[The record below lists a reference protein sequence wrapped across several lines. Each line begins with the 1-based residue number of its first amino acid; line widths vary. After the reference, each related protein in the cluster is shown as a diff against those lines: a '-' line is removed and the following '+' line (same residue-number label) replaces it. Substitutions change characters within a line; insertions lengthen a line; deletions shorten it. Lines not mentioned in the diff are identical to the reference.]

1 MIIYIITKIDKKSN
15 NNLNFPSL
23 LFSDIIRHMA
33 TKKPADKAK
42 TAPVGELQSPK
53 GMRDIMGAEYYQ
65 LQGFMEK
72 AQEVAVYYGF
82 DPIKTPHLEDSRVFE
97 KGLGT
102 GTDALE
108 KEMYSLKTKGGDVLA
123 LRPEGTAAVMRAYL
137 EHGMRNLPQPVSLYY
152 SGSLFRHD
160 KPQRGRYREF
170 QTFGLEV
177 IGTEKAIADA
187 LIIQT
192 FVKILEEAGC
202 PSVVVDINSLGDK
215 DSRAAYHKALVA
227 YYRKHINALPVIDRE
242 RLKTN
247 PLRILDSKEP
257 KTITI
262 NEEAPDSIS
271 FLTPSA
277 KKHFKEVLEYLD
289 EAGIIYRINK
299 NLVRGLDYYSHTV
312 FEVIEQHDDPERSG
326 LALGGGGRYDGLAKM
341 LGSKKEIPAV
351 GAGFGVDRILEAPWI
366 KDLSPRIMGDA
377 KFYLIQLG
385 FEAKMKTLAILEI
398 LRKAKCPVYQS
409 ISKDKL
415 GSQLAAAEK
424 MNVPYVIIFGQ
435 REAMDG
441 TVIIRNMANRSQD
454 SVKIV
459 DLLNYIKKLK

>member
-1 MIIYIITKIDKKSN
+1 MQQKRQFPPYCFSAIMPYMAIKKAASE
-15 NNLNFPSL
+15 P
-23 LFSDIIRHMA
+23 
-33 TKKPADKAK
+33 KKPENKS
-42 TAPVGELQSPK
+42 ELQSPK
-53 GMRDIMGAEYYQ
+53 GMKDLFGKDYYR
-65 LQGFMEK
+65 LQGFYEK

-82 DPIKTPHLEDSRVFE
+82 EPIKTPHLEDVRVFE
-97 KGLGT
+97 KAAGT
-102 GTDALE
+102 GSDAME
-108 KEMYSLKTKGGDVLA
+108 KEMYTLKTKGGDHLA
-123 LRPEGTAAVMRAYL
+123 LRPEGTAPVMRAYM

-177 IGTEKAIADA
+177 IGTEKSIADA

-202 PSVVVDINSLGDK
+202 PSVIIDINSIGDK
-215 DSRAAYHKALVA
+215 DSRSSYLKALTA
-227 YYRKHINALPVIDRE
+227 YYRKHINQLPAVDRD

-257 KTITI
+257 KTIEI

-312 FEVIEQHDDPERSG
+312 FEIIEQSDDSETNG
-326 LALGGGGRYDGLAKM
+326 LALGGGGRYDGLARM
-341 LGSKKEIPAV
+341 MGSKKDIPGV
-351 GAGFGVDRILEAPWI
+351 GAGFGVERIIESSWC
-366 KDLSPRIMGDA
+366 KDLSPRIMGET

-385 FEAKMKTLAILEI
+385 FEAKIKTLAILEI

-409 ISKDKL
+409 LSKDKL

-424 MNVPYVIIFGQ
+424 MDVPYVIIFGQ

-441 TVIIRNMANRSQD
+441 TVIIRNMKDRSQD
-454 SVKIV
+454 SVKIA
-459 DLLNYIKKLK
+459 DLLTYIKKLK

>member
-1 MIIYIITKIDKKSN
+1 
-15 NNLNFPSL
+15 
-23 LFSDIIRHMA
+23 MA
-33 TKKPADKAK
+33 TKKPTTKEK
-42 TAPVGELQSPK
+42 SAPTGELQTPK
-53 GMRDIMGAEYYQ
+53 GMRDIMGAEFYR
-65 LQGFMEK
+65 LQGFYEK

-82 DPIKTPHLEDSRVFE
+82 DPIKTPHLEDVRVFE
-97 KGLGT
+97 KGLGA

-108 KEMYSLKTKGGDVLA
+108 KEMYTLKTKGGDVLA
-123 LRPEGTAAVMRAYL
+123 LRPEGTAAVVRAYM

-177 IGTEKAIADA
+177 LGTEKPIADA

-192 FVKILEEAGC
+192 FVRILEEAGC
-202 PSVVVDINSLGDK
+202 PNIIVDINSLGDK
-215 DSRAAYHKALVA
+215 DSRAAYNKALVA
-227 YYRKHINALPVIDRE
+227 FYRKHINALPAVDRE

-257 KTITI
+257 KTIAI
-262 NEEAPDSIS
+262 NEEAPDSLS
-271 FLTPSA
+271 FLTPAA

-289 EAGIIYRINK
+289 EAGITYRINK

-312 FEVIEQHDDPERSG
+312 FEVIEQSEDPETNG

-341 LGSKKEIPAV
+341 LGSKKDIPAV
-351 GAGFGVDRILEAPWI
+351 GAGFGVDRIIEASWC
-366 KDLSPRIMGDA
+366 KDLSPRIMGET

-398 LRKAKCPVYQS
+398 LRKAKLPVYQS
-409 ISKDKL
+409 LSKDKL
-415 GSQLAAAEK
+415 GVQLAQAEK

-435 REAMDG
+435 REAIDG
-441 TVIIRNMANRSQD
+441 TVIIRNMQNRSQD
-454 SVKIV
+454 SVKIA
-459 DLLNYIKKLK
+459 DLLTYIKKLK

>member
-1 MIIYIITKIDKKSN
+1 MPSKKSPEPKKVQN
-15 NNLNFPSL
+15 
-23 LFSDIIRHMA
+23 SD
-33 TKKPADKAK
+33 
-42 TAPVGELQSPK
+42 LQSPK
-53 GMRDIMGAEYYQ
+53 GMRDIMGKEFYQ
-65 LQGFMEK
+65 LQGFFEK
-72 AQEVAVYYGF
+72 AQEVAIYYGF
-82 DPIKTPHLEDSRVFE
+82 DPIKTPTLEDARVFE

-102 GTDALE
+102 GSDALE
-108 KEMYSLKTKGGDVLA
+108 KEMYTLKTKGGDHLA
-123 LRPEGTAAVMRAYL
+123 LRPEGTAPVMRAYL
-137 EHGMRNLPQPVSLYY
+137 EQGMRNLPQPVSLYY
-152 SGSLFRHD
+152 FGPLFRHE
-160 KPQRGRYREF
+160 KPQRGRYREY

-187 LIIQT
+187 LTIQT
-192 FVKILEEAGC
+192 LAKILEEAGC
-202 PSVVVDINSLGDK
+202 PNVVVDINSLGDK
-215 DSRAAYHKALVA
+215 ESRSAYHKALVA
-227 YYRKHINALPVIDRE
+227 YYRKHISALPAVDRE

-247 PLRILDSKEP
+247 PLRILDSKEA
-257 KTITI
+257 KTIAL

-271 FLTPSA
+271 YLTPSA

-289 EAGIIYRINK
+289 EAGIVYRINK
-299 NLVRGLDYYSHTV
+299 NLVRGLDYYTHTV
-312 FEVIEQHDDPERSG
+312 FEFIEQSEDPETNG

-341 LGSKKEIPAV
+341 LGSKKDIPAV
-351 GAGFGVDRILEAPWI
+351 GGAFGVDRIIEASWY
-366 KDLSPRIMGDA
+366 KDLSPRIMGDT

-385 FEAKMKTLAILEI
+385 FDAKMKTLAILEI

-454 SVKIV
+454 TVKI
-459 DLLNYIKKLK
+459 DELLNYIKKLK

>member
-1 MIIYIITKIDKKSN
+1 
-15 NNLNFPSL
+15 
-23 LFSDIIRHMA
+23 MA
-33 TKKPADKAK
+33 SKKPT
-42 TAPVGELQSPK
+42 TAGKSSPSGELQSPK
-53 GMRDIMGAEYYQ
+53 GMRDIFGKDYYK
-65 LQGFMEK
+65 LQGLTEK

-82 DPIKTPHLEDSRVFE
+82 EPIKTPHMEDARVFE
-97 KGLGT
+97 RGLGD
-102 GTDALE
+102 GSDALD
-108 KEMYSLKTKGGDVLA
+108 KEMYSLKTKGGDHLA
-123 LRPEGTAAVMRAYL
+123 LRPEGTAGVMRAYL

-152 SGSLFRHD
+152 SGAFFRHD
-160 KPQRGRYREF
+160 KPQRGRYRELH
-170 QTFGLEV
+170 QFGLEV
-177 IGTEKAIADA
+177 IGTEKSIADA

-202 PSVVVDINSLGDK
+202 PNVVVDINSIGDK
-215 DSRAAYHKALVA
+215 DSRGAYIKALTA
-227 YYRKHINALPVIDRE
+227 YYKKYVNQLPAVDRE

-247 PLRILDSKEP
+247 PLRILDSKEA
-257 KTITI
+257 KTIEI

-289 EAGIIYRINK
+289 EAGIVYRINK

-312 FEVIEQHDDPERSG
+312 FEIIESSDDPETNG
-326 LALGGGGRYDGLAKM
+326 LALGGGGRYDGLGKM
-341 LGSKKEIPAV
+341 LGSKKDIPAV
-351 GAGFGVDRILEAPWI
+351 GAAIGMDRVIDAAWF
-366 KDLSPRIMGDA
+366 KDLSPRIMEDPR
-377 KFYLIQLG
+377 FYLIQLG
-385 FEAKMKTLAILEI
+385 FEAKIKTLAILEI

-409 ISKDKL
+409 LSKDKL

-454 SVKIV
+454 SVKISE
-459 DLLNYIKKLK
+459 LMTYIKKLK

>member
-1 MIIYIITKIDKKSN
+1 
-15 NNLNFPSL
+15 
-23 LFSDIIRHMA
+23 MA
-33 TKKPADKAK
+33 TKKPTTKEK
-42 TAPVGELQSPK
+42 SAPTGELQTPK
-53 GMRDIMGAEYYQ
+53 GMRDIMGAEFYR
-65 LQGFMEK
+65 LQGFYEK

-82 DPIKTPHLEDSRVFE
+82 DPIKTPHLEDARVFE
-97 KGLGT
+97 KGLGA

-108 KEMYSLKTKGGDVLA
+108 KEMYTLKTKGGDVLA
-123 LRPEGTAAVMRAYL
+123 LRPEGTAAVVRAYM

-177 IGTEKAIADA
+177 LGTEKPIADA

-192 FVKILEEAGC
+192 FVRILEEAGC
-202 PSVVVDINSLGDK
+202 PNVVVDINSLGDK
-215 DSRAAYHKALVA
+215 DSRAAYNKALVA
-227 YYRKHINALPVIDRE
+227 FYRKHINALPAVDRE

-257 KTITI
+257 KTIAI
-262 NEEAPDSIS
+262 NDEAPDSLS
-271 FLTPSA
+271 FLTPAA

-289 EAGIIYRINK
+289 EAGITYRINK

-312 FEVIEQHDDPERSG
+312 FEVIEQSEDPETNG

-341 LGSKKEIPAV
+341 LGSKKDIPAV
-351 GAGFGVDRILEAPWI
+351 GAGFGVDRIIEASWC
-366 KDLSPRIMGDA
+366 KDLSPRIMGET

-398 LRKAKCPVYQS
+398 LRKAKLPVYQS
-409 ISKDKL
+409 LSKDKL
-415 GSQLAAAEK
+415 GVQLAQAEK

-435 REAMDG
+435 REAIDG
-441 TVIIRNMANRSQD
+441 TVIIRNMQNRSQD
-454 SVKIV
+454 SVKIA
-459 DLLNYIKKLK
+459 DLLTYIKKLK

>member
-1 MIIYIITKIDKKSN
+1 
-15 NNLNFPSL
+15 
-23 LFSDIIRHMA
+23 MA
-33 TKKPADKAK
+33 TKKPTSKEK
-42 TAPVGELQSPK
+42 PTTTGELQSPK
-53 GMRDIMGAEYYQ
+53 GMRDIMGADFYK
-65 LQGFMEK
+65 LQGFYEK

-82 DPIKTPHLEDSRVFE
+82 EPIKTPHLEDARVFE
-97 KGLGT
+97 KAAGVGS
-102 GTDALE
+102 DAME
-108 KEMYSLKTKGGDVLA
+108 KEMYTLKTKGGDHLA
-123 LRPEGTAAVMRAYL
+123 LRPEGTAAIMRAYM

-170 QTFGLEV
+170 QTFALEV

-192 FVKILEEAGC
+192 TVKILEEAGC
-202 PSVVVDINSLGDK
+202 PSVIVDINSIGDK
-215 DSRAAYHKALVA
+215 DSRSAYMKALIA

-247 PLRILDSKEP
+247 PLRILDSKET
-257 KTITI
+257 KTIEI

-271 FLTPSA
+271 FLTPTA

-289 EAGIIYRINK
+289 EAGIVYRINK

-312 FEVIEQHDDPERSG
+312 FEIIEQSEDLETNG
-326 LALGGGGRYDGLAKM
+326 LALAGGGRYDGLARM
-341 LGSKKEIPAV
+341 MGSKKDIPGV
-351 GAGFGVDRILEAPWI
+351 GVGFGVERILEASWC
-366 KDLSPRIMGDA
+366 KDLSPRLMGET

-441 TVIIRNMANRSQD
+441 TVIIRNMQNRSQD
-454 SVKIV
+454 SVKIAE
-459 DLLNYIKKLK
+459 LMNYIKKLK

>member
-1 MIIYIITKIDKKSN
+1 
-15 NNLNFPSL
+15 
-23 LFSDIIRHMA
+23 MA

-215 DSRAAYHKALVA
+215 D
-227 YYRKHINALPVIDRE
+227 
-242 RLKTN
+242 
-247 PLRILDSKEP
+247 
-257 KTITI
+257 
-262 NEEAPDSIS
+262 
-271 FLTPSA
+271 
-277 KKHFKEVLEYLD
+277 
-289 EAGIIYRINK
+289 
-299 NLVRGLDYYSHTV
+299 
-312 FEVIEQHDDPERSG
+312 
-326 LALGGGGRYDGLAKM
+326 
-341 LGSKKEIPAV
+341 
-351 GAGFGVDRILEAPWI
+351 
-366 KDLSPRIMGDA
+366 
-377 KFYLIQLG
+377 
-385 FEAKMKTLAILEI
+385 
-398 LRKAKCPVYQS
+398 
-409 ISKDKL
+409 
-415 GSQLAAAEK
+415 
-424 MNVPYVIIFGQ
+424 
-435 REAMDG
+435 
-441 TVIIRNMANRSQD
+441 
-454 SVKIV
+454 
-459 DLLNYIKKLK
+459 

>member
-1 MIIYIITKIDKKSN
+1 
-15 NNLNFPSL
+15 
-23 LFSDIIRHMA
+23 MA
-33 TKKPADKAK
+33 TKKAASEPKKSAQQ
-42 TAPVGELQSPK
+42 GELQTPK
-53 GMRDIMGAEYYQ
+53 GMRDITGAEFYR
-65 LQGFMEK
+65 LQGFFEK

-82 DPIKTPHLEDSRVFE
+82 DPIKMPHLEDTRVFE

-102 GTDALE
+102 GTDALD
-108 KEMYSLKTKGGDVLA
+108 KEMYSLKTKGGDHLA
-123 LRPEGTAAVMRAYL
+123 LRPEGTAPVMRAYL
-137 EHGMRNLPQPVSLYY
+137 ENGMRNMPQPVSLYY
-152 SGSLFRHD
+152 SGSFFRHD

-170 QTFGLEV
+170 HQFGLEV
-177 IGTEKAIADA
+177 IGTEKSIADA

-202 PSVVVDINSLGDK
+202 PSVVVDINSIGDK
-215 DSRAAYHKALVA
+215 DSRSSYIKALTV
-227 YYRKHINALPVIDRE
+227 YYRKHINQLPVIDRE

-247 PLRILDSKEP
+247 PLRILDSKEA
-257 KTITI
+257 KTIEI

-312 FEVIEQHDDPERSG
+312 FEIIEVSDNPETNG

-341 LGSKKEIPAV
+341 LGSKKDIPAV
-351 GAGFGVDRILEAPWI
+351 GAALGADRIIEAPWC
-366 KDLSPRIMGDA
+366 KDLSPRIMEA
-377 KFYLIQLG
+377 PKFYLIQLG
-385 FEAKMKTLAILEI
+385 FEAKIKTLAILEI

-409 ISKDKL
+409 LSKDKL

-435 REAMDG
+435 REAMDK
-441 TVIIRNMANRSQD
+441 TVIIRNMQDRSQD

-459 DLLNYIKKLK
+459 DLLTYIKKLK

>member
-1 MIIYIITKIDKKSN
+1 MDHLGKNTR
-15 NNLNFPSL
+15 FPIHPH
-23 LFSDIIRHMA
+23 FCYNPHHMA
-33 TKKPADKAK
+33 TKKASSEAK
-42 TAPVGELQSPK
+42 SSGSGELQTPK
-53 GMRDIMGAEYYQ
+53 GMRDLLEKDYYRM
-65 LQGFMEK
+65 QGLFEK

-82 DPIKTPHLEDSRVFE
+82 DPIKTPVLEDVRVFE

-102 GTDALE
+102 GTDALD
-108 KEMYSLKTKGGDVLA
+108 KEMYALKTKGGDHLA
-123 LRPEGTAAVMRAYL
+123 LRPEGTAPVMRAYL

-152 SGSLFRHD
+152 SGSFFRHD
-160 KPQRGRYREF
+160 KPQRGRYRELH
-170 QTFGLEV
+170 QFGLEV
-177 IGTEKAIADA
+177 IGTEKSIADA

-202 PSVVVDINSLGDK
+202 PNIVVDINSIGDK
-215 DSRAAYHKALVA
+215 DSRNSYVKALVA
-227 YYRKHINALPVIDRE
+227 YYRKHISALPAVDRD

-257 KTITI
+257 KTIAI
-262 NEEAPDSIS
+262 NEDAPDSIS

-289 EAGIIYRINK
+289 EAGIVYRINK
-299 NLVRGLDYYSHTV
+299 NLVRGLDYYTHTV
-312 FEVIEQHDDPERSG
+312 FEIIEQSEDPETNG

-341 LGSKKEIPAV
+341 LGSKKDVPAV
-351 GAGFGVDRILEAPWI
+351 GAALGLDRIIESSWC
-366 KDLSPRIMGDA
+366 KDLSPRIMGDS

-398 LRKAKCPVYQS
+398 LRKAKLPVYQS
-409 ISKDKL
+409 LSKDKL
-415 GSQLAAAEK
+415 GSQLAQAEK

-435 REAMDG
+435 REAMDN

-454 SVKIV
+454 TVKINE
-459 DLLNYIKKLK
+459 LLNYIKKLK

>member
-1 MIIYIITKIDKKSN
+1 
-15 NNLNFPSL
+15 
-23 LFSDIIRHMA
+23 MA
-33 TKKPADKAK
+33 IKKPTQKVK
-42 TAPVGELQSPK
+42 SAPAGELQTPK
-53 GMRDIMGAEYYQ
+53 GMRDIMGKEFYQ

-82 DPIKTPHLEDSRVFE
+82 EPIKTPHLEDSRVFE
-97 KGLGT
+97 KSAGI
-102 GTDALE
+102 GTDAVE
-108 KEMYSLKTKGGDVLA
+108 KEMYSLKTKGGDHLA
-123 LRPEGTAAVMRAYL
+123 LRPEGTAPVMRAYL
-137 EHGMRNLPQPVSLYY
+137 ENGMRNLTQPVSLYY
-152 SGSLFRHD
+152 SGSFFRHD

-170 QTFGLEV
+170 HSFGLEV
-177 IGTEKAIADA
+177 IGTEKSIADA

-192 FVKILEEAGC
+192 FVKILEEAGY
-202 PSVVVDINSLGDK
+202 PSIVVDINSMGDK
-215 DSRAAYHKALVA
+215 DSRNSYIKALTV
-227 YYRKHINALPVIDRE
+227 YYRKHINQLPPVDRE

-257 KTITI
+257 KTIEL

-289 EAGIIYRINK
+289 EAGIVYRINK
-299 NLVRGLDYYSHTV
+299 NLVRGFDYYTHTV
-312 FEVIEQHDDPERSG
+312 FEIIEQSEDPETNG

-341 LGSKKEIPAV
+341 LGSKKDIPAV
-351 GAGFGVDRILEAPWI
+351 GMGIGVDRVIESSWY
-366 KDLSPRIMGDA
+366 KDLSPRIMQDPR
-377 KFYLIQLG
+377 FYLIQLG
-385 FEAKMKTLAILEI
+385 FDAKIKTLSILEI

-409 ISKDKL
+409 LSKDKL

-441 TVIIRNMANRSQD
+441 TVIIRNMQNRSQD
-454 SVKIV
+454 TVKITE
-459 DLLNYIKKLK
+459 LLNYIKKLK

>member
-1 MIIYIITKIDKKSN
+1 
-15 NNLNFPSL
+15 
-23 LFSDIIRHMA
+23 MA
-33 TKKPADKAK
+33 TKKPTTKEK
-42 TAPVGELQSPK
+42 SAPTGELQTPK
-53 GMRDIMGAEYYQ
+53 GMRDIMGAEFYR
-65 LQGFMEK
+65 LQGFYEK

-82 DPIKTPHLEDSRVFE
+82 DPIKTPHLEDVRVFE
-97 KGLGT
+97 KGLGA

-108 KEMYSLKTKGGDVLA
+108 KEMYTLKTKGGDVLA
-123 LRPEGTAAVMRAYL
+123 LRPEGTAAVVRAYM

-177 IGTEKAIADA
+177 LGTEKPIADA

-192 FVKILEEAGC
+192 FVRILEEAGC
-202 PSVVVDINSLGDK
+202 PNIIVDINSLGDK
-215 DSRAAYHKALVA
+215 DSRAAYNKALVA
-227 YYRKHINALPVIDRE
+227 FYRKHINALPAVDRE

-257 KTITI
+257 KTIAI
-262 NEEAPDSIS
+262 NEEAPDSLS
-271 FLTPSA
+271 FLTPAA

-289 EAGIIYRINK
+289 EAGITYRINK

-312 FEVIEQHDDPERSG
+312 FEVIEQSEDPETNG

-341 LGSKKEIPAV
+341 LGSKKDIPAV
-351 GAGFGVDRILEAPWI
+351 GAGFGVDRIIEASWC
-366 KDLSPRIMGDA
+366 KDLSPRIMGET

-398 LRKAKCPVYQS
+398 LRKAKLPVYQS
-409 ISKDKL
+409 LSKDKL
-415 GSQLAAAEK
+415 GVQLAQAEK

-435 REAMDG
+435 REAIDG

-454 SVKIV
+454 SVKISE
-459 DLLNYIKKLK
+459 LLNYIKKLK